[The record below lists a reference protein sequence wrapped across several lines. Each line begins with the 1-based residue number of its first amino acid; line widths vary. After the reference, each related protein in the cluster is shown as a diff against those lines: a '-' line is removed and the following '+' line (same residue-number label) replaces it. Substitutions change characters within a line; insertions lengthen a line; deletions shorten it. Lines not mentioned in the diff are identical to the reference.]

1 MDRPYRAHGMWS
13 GSETPLG
20 EAAGGGKCGLRWVG
34 GKGIK
39 LPKAEVVA
47 TVVDDWHALNV
58 VVVQSDSRS
67 TMQT

>member
-1 MDRPYRAHGMWS
+1 
-13 GSETPLG
+13 
-20 EAAGGGKCGLRWVG
+20 VG